1 MRAARAGAVAR
12 RCAVVVSIAAGV
24 ALAACTSPSEPIAPV
39 LPSLTSFTLEAAR
52 NPALAADVAA
62 TITGDTILLE
72 IPDLVAVDSLVPSWA
87 TAEAATLVTIDGQFP
102 ASGTLALD
110 LTADLPL
117 TLTSSTGHARSYVVR
132 TVVFTGLPAI
142 RITTDGG
149 APIDSR
155 DTYVGASIEVF
166 GGKEHPEWSFTARTQ
181 IRGRGNSTWDA
192 PKKPYRLRLAS
203 SASMFGFPADRDW
216 ALLAN
221 YWDGALVRNAV
232 AFEVSRRLGM
242 AFTPRCAPFEMFVN
256 GAHQGSYQL
265 CDHVEVA
272 ANRVPAGSDGWFL
285 ELDERRRVEAGDE
298 WFETPRIREY
308 TTVGHGDTMPSV
320 WVFKQPDP
328 PTAGQRAAIS
338 GELLALEDVLYSPY
352 FTSPDSGYATRLDP
366 RALADWY
373 VVNELTKNNDAAF
386 SFGLLVHKP
395 AGGRIAFGPVW
406 DFDLALGN
414 YPWDFGPEGWKIRP
428 SGWMPRFFEDAAFVA
443 LVKERW
449 AVLRADRTAL
459 DAFIVDYCARLR
471 HSQARSHA
479 LWNPYQPRPSYV
491 VDFDAEVAYV
501 RGWLA
506 ARIDWLDAR
515 IPAL

>member
-1 MRAARAGAVAR
+1 MKVRTCALRASTRFVFAIVASA
-12 RCAVVVSIAAGV
+12 CAS
-24 ALAACTSPSEPIAPV
+24 ACASPSEPVAPV
-39 LPSLTSFTLEAAR
+39 EPAFASFTLEAAR
-52 NPALAADVAA
+52 NPALSADVHA
-62 TITGDTILLE
+62 TLVGDTLLLA
-72 IPDLVAVDSLVPSWA
+72 IPDLITVDSLVPTWA
-87 TAEAATLVTIDGQFP
+87 TAEAATLVAIGTQFP

-110 LTADLPL
+110 LTGDVAV
-117 TLTSSTGHARSYVVR
+117 TLTSTTGHQRTYVVR
-132 TVVFTGLPAI
+132 AVVFTGLPVI

-155 DTYVGASIEVF
+155 DTYVGADITVY
-166 GGKEHPEWSFTARTQ
+166 GGKDHPEWSFTARTQ

-203 SASMFGFPADRDW
+203 STQMFGFPADRDW

-232 AFEVSRRLGM
+232 AFEMSRLLGM
-242 AFTPRCAPFEMFVN
+242 AFTPRCAPFEMYVN

-272 ANRVPAGSDGWFL
+272 ASRVPAGAGGWFL

-308 TTVGHGDTMPSV
+308 TTVGQGDTMPSV

-328 PTAGQRAAIS
+328 PTAGQRATIS
-338 GELLALEDVLYSPY
+338 AELLALEEALYSPY
-352 FTSPDSGYATRLDP
+352 FTSVDSGYAAHLDP

-373 VVNELTKNNDAAF
+373 LVNELTKNNDAAF
-386 SFGLLVHKP
+386 SFGLLVHRP
-395 AGGRIAFGPVW
+395 AGGRVAFGPVW

-414 YPWDFGPEGWKIRP
+414 YPWDFAPEGWKIRP
-428 SGWMPRFFEDAAFVA
+428 SGWLPRFFEDPAFVA

-449 AVLRADRTAL
+449 VVLRANRAAL
-459 DAFIVDYCARLR
+459 DAFIVGYCARLR
-471 HSQARSHA
+471 RSQALSHA

-506 ARIDWLDAR
+506 ARFEWLDAR
-515 IPAL
+515 IPVL